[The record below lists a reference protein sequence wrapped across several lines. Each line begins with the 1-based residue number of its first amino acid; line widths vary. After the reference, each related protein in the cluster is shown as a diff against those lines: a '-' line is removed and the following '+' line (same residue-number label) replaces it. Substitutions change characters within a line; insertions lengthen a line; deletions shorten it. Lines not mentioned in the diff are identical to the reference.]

1 MKQSDD
7 VSLKK

>member
-7 VSLKK
+7 ANI